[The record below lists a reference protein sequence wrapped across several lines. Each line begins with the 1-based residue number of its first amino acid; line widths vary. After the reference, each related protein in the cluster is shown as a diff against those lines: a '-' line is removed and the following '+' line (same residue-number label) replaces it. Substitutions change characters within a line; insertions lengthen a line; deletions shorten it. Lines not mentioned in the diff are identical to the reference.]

1 MKIKFFAI
9 ALAALTLVACDK
21 TPQPIV
27 PVLTYYLGEATVEST
42 AGTVVNADARVE
54 FLPYTDGTADLTLYE
69 LSFSPKMQMKLD
81 VTVPGVTYVS
91 TPEKITFSGDEII
104 PFAMAGNQFPQ
115 YTVTDLK
122 GEIVGDK
129 LTFTLKFGGIPTTYT
144 GEKCEAPAT
153 LSDSDAK

>member
-27 PVLTYYLGEATVEST
+27 PVLTYFLGEATVEAT

-69 LSFSPKMQMKLD
+69 LSFSPKMPMKLD
-81 VTVPGVTYVS
+81 VTVPGVIYVS
-91 TPEKITFSGDEII
+91 TPEKITFSGDGII
-104 PFAMAGNQFPQ
+104 PFALGGEFPN
-115 YTVTDLK
+115 YKVTDLQ

>member
-9 ALAALTLVACDK
+9 ALAALTLVACEK
-21 TPQPIV
+21 APQPIV
-27 PVLTYYLGEATVEST
+27 PVLTYFLGEATVEAT

-69 LSFSPKMQMKLD
+69 LSFSPKMPMKLD

-91 TPEKITFSGDEII
+91 TPEKITFSGDGII
-104 PFAMAGNQFPQ
+104 PFALGGEFPN
-115 YTVTDLK
+115 YKVTELQ

-144 GEKCEAPAT
+144 GEKCEAPAS

>member
-69 LSFSPKMQMKLD
+69 LSFSPKMPVKLD

-104 PFAMAGNQFPQ
+104 PFALGGNQFPQ

-129 LTFTLKFGGIPTTYT
+129 LSFTLKLGDIPTSFV
-144 GEKCEAPAT
+144 GEKVEETTPETQPEA
-153 LSDSDAK
+153 K